1 MISALLGINTLLDD
15 MTVADFI
22 ERNQI
27 FKRKWRLIFKRLDG
41 LSLTFSDISTQCEM
55 ISSELL
61 KQHIEDILI
70 HTKSRTIE
78 MRLKG
83 SDEV

>member
-1 MISALLGINTLLDD
+1 MISTLLGINTLLDD

-27 FKRKWRLIFKRLDG
+27 FKKKWRLIFKRLDG
-41 LSLTFSDISTQCEM
+41 LSLIFSDISTQCEM

-78 MRLKG
+78 VRLRG
-83 SDEV
+83 GNEV